1 MLYIHKK
8 GVTALNRFE
17 SKYLDT
23 ARLMD
28 EALILLLEDKEFEYV
43 TVKEIWLG
51 RREVR
56 RRKADRII
64 LRRCATV
71 A

>member
-1 MLYIHKK
+1 M
-8 GVTALNRFE
+8 NRFE

-56 RRKADRII
+56 RRKAADRII